1 MDKVTG
7 SDPVDGSSILPKRAI
22 IKKKYF
28 LLLILLFVN
37 IHNFTFQVIHWIYT
51 KQAMS
56 TKNVDIFL
64 STFI

>member
-22 IKKKYF
+22 IKNKIFFTVDTFIFELYII
-28 LLLILLFVN
+28 LLIKFY
-37 IHNFTFQVIHWIYT
+37 IGYT